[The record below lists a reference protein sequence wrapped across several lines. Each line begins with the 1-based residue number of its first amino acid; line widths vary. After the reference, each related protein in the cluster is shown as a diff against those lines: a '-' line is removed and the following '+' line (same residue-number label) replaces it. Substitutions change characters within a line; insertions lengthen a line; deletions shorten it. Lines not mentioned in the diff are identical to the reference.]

1 MRILGVAR
9 CEAASLERRLTSPS
23 SKYPF
28 RRWTATALST
38 KQSIQLYDEIQSIY
52 SPSVTTRYPIGQNH
66 SESID
71 VSLSA
76 LAPLR
81 WGSQKSPRN
90 IGYFWYHRRQLANHF
105 GNCGLH
111 QHLSCRIYHFSD
123 GNTQN
128 YII

>member
-23 SKYPF
+23 SKHPF

-66 SESID
+66 SESPD

-76 LAPLR
+76 GSLR
-81 WGSQKSPRN
+81 RGSQKSPRN
-90 IGYFWYHRRQLANHF
+90 IWYFWYHRRQLANHF

-111 QHLSCRIYHFSD
+111 QHLSCSIYHSGD

-128 YII
+128 YTI